1 MFQIRVMTID
11 DYDVLIQLM
20 RITAGVSVRDADS
33 RESTLRYFERNPG
46 LSFVAEIGGAIVGC
60 IMAGHDGRRGYL
72 QHLLVRPEHRRK
84 GIANALVK
92 QCLLELEGLG
102 IKKSHIDVL
111 KANSIASKF
120 WTRNGWKLRT
130 DIDRY
135 SIITGGS
142 ENA

>member
-20 RITAGVSVRDADS
+20 RITEGVSVRDADS
-33 RESTLRYFERNPG
+33 WESTLRYLERNPG

-72 QHLLVRPEHRRK
+72 QHLLVLPEHRRK